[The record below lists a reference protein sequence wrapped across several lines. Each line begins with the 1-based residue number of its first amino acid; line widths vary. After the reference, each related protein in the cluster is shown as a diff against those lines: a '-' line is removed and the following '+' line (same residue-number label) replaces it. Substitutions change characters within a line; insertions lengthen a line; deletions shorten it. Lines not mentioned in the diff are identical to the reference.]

1 MDDGEVFL
9 WRAVTCMHQIL
20 LIMTNTTNLENGWK
34 LEKEKEKQKT
44 IAIPPLKKHPN
55 N

>member
-1 MDDGEVFL
+1 MEGCHLHAPNLTNNDKY
-9 WRAVTCMHQIL
+9 
-20 LIMTNTTNLENGWK
+20 NTTNLENGWK

-55 N
+55 NP